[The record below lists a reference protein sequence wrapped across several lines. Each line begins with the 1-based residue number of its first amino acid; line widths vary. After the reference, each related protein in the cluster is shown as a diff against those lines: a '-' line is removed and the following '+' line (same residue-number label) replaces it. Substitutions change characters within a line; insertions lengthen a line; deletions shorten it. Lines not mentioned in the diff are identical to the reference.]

1 MKRRYLNAL
10 PVAILLAGL
19 IGCTATNKEAV
30 LEDISSSANSKQEK
44 PQTSQTAEAPAAADQ
59 SIQEVVVPVESPVA
73 PITEEAK
80 DVAVASAKDAGT
92 DATASAQQ
100 TNGANPLYTI
110 HFDFD
115 RYTINESEKNLID
128 ENAKWLTSSPAVKV
142 RIEGHADERGET
154 EYNLALGDRR
164 ARSVKKF
171 LEDLGVA
178 PERLSTISYGEE
190 KPTAL
195 GHNEDA
201 WAKNRRAEF
210 DTLN

>member
-1 MKRRYLNAL
+1 MKRRYRNAL
-10 PVAILLAGL
+10 PIAILLAGL
-19 IGCTATNKEAV
+19 AGLVGCTAANKEAV
-30 LEDISSSANSKQEK
+30 LEDISSTANSKQEN
-44 PQTSQTAEAPAAADQ
+44 PQTSQTAETAGTGDQ

-73 PITEEAK
+73 EDAK
-80 DVAVASAKDAGT
+80 FVAATSAKDAGT
-92 DATASAQQ
+92 DATASARQ
-100 TNGANPLYTI
+100 TDGANPLHTI

-115 RYTINESEKNLID
+115 RYAINDSEKNLLG
-128 ENAKWLTSSPAVKV
+128 ENAKWLASKTAVRV

-164 ARSVKKF
+164 ARSVKRF

-178 PERLSTISYGEE
+178 PERMSTISYGEE

-210 DTLN
+210 ETLN